1 MGWGVAVLSPSLL
14 RIGGAGLAKKK
25 QLTYKERLE
34 QIGNKLVN
42 LALSMEKQAK
52 EEGHISPTIG
62 NAMTNALR
70 SSADIYKYLDSGDTL
85 SVIVDES
92 SKGLSRADKKRLD
105 EIIKLLSEP

>member
-42 LALSMEKQAK
+42 LALSMEKQTK
-52 EEGHISPTIG
+52 DKGYISSDIG

-92 SKGLSRADKKRLD
+92 SKGLSRADRKRLD
-105 EIIKLLSEP
+105 EIIKLLSE

>member
-1 MGWGVAVLSPSLL
+1 M
-14 RIGGAGLAKKK
+14 AKKK

-105 EIIKLLSEP
+105 EIIKLLSE